1 MILPGATLGLLGGGQ
16 LGRMFT
22 LAARRL
28 GYRVLVL
35 DPDADGPAAQVA
47 DATLVADYDNAD
59 ALARLAASCSA
70 ITTEFENVPA
80 ASLERLAAHV
90 PVRPGAQAVAIVQD
104 RIREKHFLRRHDFPL
119 GTYIV
124 VSDAPPAN
132 PPPGLFPG
140 VLKRA
145 RFGYDGKGQVAVA
158 TVADLPAA
166 FAELGRVPC
175 VLEQR
180 VDLATEVSVIVARG
194 TGGDMAVYPLAENRH
209 RAGILDTTRVPAAVD
224 PALARDAAGIACAI
238 ADALEYVGVL
248 AVEFFVARDGRL
260 LVNEI
265 APRPH
270 NSGHYTLDACVTGQ
284 FEQQVRALC
293 GLPLGD
299 PHLLAPAVMVNLLGE
314 IWQSGTPPW
323 DALLGIA
330 GAKLHLYGKRAARA
344 GRKMG
349 HVTCVAADAAGA
361 EAQAAAVK
369 RVLNIP
375 G

>member
-47 DATLVADYDNAD
+47 DATLVADYDNAG
-59 ALARLAASCSA
+59 ALARLAAGCSA

-80 ASLERLAAHV
+80 ASLERLAQRV
-90 PVRPGAQAVAIVQD
+90 PVRPGAHTVAIAQD

-119 GTYIV
+119 GSYIV
-124 VSDAPPAN
+124 VSDAPPVN
-132 PPPGLFPG
+132 PPAGLFPG

-158 TVADLPAA
+158 TAADLPAA
-166 FAELGRVPC
+166 FTELGCVPC

-180 VDLATEVSVIVARG
+180 LDLATEISAIVARG

-209 RAGILDTTRVPAAVD
+209 RAGILDTTRVPADIDA
-224 PALARDAAGIACAI
+224 ALARDAAGIACAI

-248 AVEFFVARDGRL
+248 TVEFFVARDGRL

-270 NSGHYTLDACVTGQ
+270 NSGHYTLDACITSQ

-299 PHLLAPAVMVNLLGE
+299 PHLLAPAVMVNVLGDV
-314 IWQSGTPPW
+314 WQGGTPPW

-361 EAQAAAVK
+361 EAQALAVK

-375 G
+375 

>member
-28 GYRVLVL
+28 GYRVIVL

-47 DATLVADYDNAD
+47 DVTLVADYGNAD
-59 ALARLAASCSA
+59 ALNQLAARCVA
-70 ITTEFENVPA
+70 ITSEFENVPA
-80 ASLERLAAHV
+80 ASLERLAHQR
-90 PVRPGAQAVAIVQD
+90 PVRPGAEAVAIAQD
-104 RIREKHFLRRHDFPL
+104 RIREKHFLRRNDFPL

-124 VSDAPPAN
+124 VSGAPPVD
-132 PPPGLFPG
+132 PPAGLFPG

-145 RFGYDGKGQVAVA
+145 RFGYDGKGQVGVA
-158 TVADLPAA
+158 TADALPAA
-166 FAELGRVPC
+166 FAELGAVPC

-180 VDLATEVSVIVARG
+180 LDLAIEISVIVARG
-194 TGGDMAVYPLAENRH
+194 SDGDMAVYPLAENCHRH
-209 RAGILDTTRVPAAVD
+209 GILDITRVPAAVD
-224 PALARDAAGIACAI
+224 ALVAHDAAGIACAI

-248 AVEFFVARDGRL
+248 TVEFFVTRDGRL

-270 NSGHYTLDACVTGQ
+270 NSGHYTLDACVTSQ
-284 FEQQVRALC
+284 FEQQVRAVC

-299 PHLLAPAVMVNLLGE
+299 PHLLTPAAMVNLLGD
-314 IWQSGTPPW
+314 IWQAGTPAW
-323 DALLGIA
+323 DAVLGIA
-330 GAKLHLYGKRAARA
+330 GAKLHLYGKRAARP

-349 HVTCVAADAAGA
+349 HVTCLAADVASAD
-361 EAQAAAVK
+361 AQAAAVK
-369 RVLNIP
+369 RILNIP
-375 G
+375 